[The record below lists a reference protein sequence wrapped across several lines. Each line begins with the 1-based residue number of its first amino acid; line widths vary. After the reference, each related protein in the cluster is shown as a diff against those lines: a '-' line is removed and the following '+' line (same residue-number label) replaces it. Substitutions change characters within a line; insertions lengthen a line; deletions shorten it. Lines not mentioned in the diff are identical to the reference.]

1 MFILTF
7 GSRYA
12 SIVDMFAVIKTGGKQ
27 YIVTP
32 GQKLKVEKLPVE
44 SGKEVLFEEVLLLEG
59 DPSTG
64 STNSRQASSGQE
76 TLSIGT
82 PVVKGAIVKGKVLQ
96 QGRGKKVVVF
106 KFKNK
111 KNQKK
116 KKGHRQSFTEVEITS
131 ISS

>member
-64 STNSRQASSGQE
+64 STSSRQASSGQAVE
-76 TLSIGT
+76 IGT
-82 PVVKGAIVKGKVLQ
+82 PFITGAKVKGKVLQ